1 MVKVN
6 KIVFLPKSLRKYIR
20 LHKQNI
26 RRSIIS
32 LNKQKE
38 EIKKLYAR
46 FLKKEPIKIVQ
57 KTARKTRKK

>member
-1 MVKVN
+1 MTEVN
-6 KIVFLPKSLRKYIR
+6 KIAFLPKSLRKYIR

-38 EIKKLYAR
+38 EIKKLYSR
-46 FLKKEPIKIVQ
+46 FLKKEPIKTVQ
-57 KTARKTRKK
+57 KTVRKTRKK